1 MKIDELIAQL
11 LDIQSKY
18 GNNIVCVDDE
28 EEEID
33 VVTVNGASDDRYV
46 SIMLWSGD

>member
-28 EEEID
+28 GEEID
-33 VVTVNGASDDRYV
+33 VVTVNGPRNGLYV
-46 SIMLWSGD
+46 SIMWSGE